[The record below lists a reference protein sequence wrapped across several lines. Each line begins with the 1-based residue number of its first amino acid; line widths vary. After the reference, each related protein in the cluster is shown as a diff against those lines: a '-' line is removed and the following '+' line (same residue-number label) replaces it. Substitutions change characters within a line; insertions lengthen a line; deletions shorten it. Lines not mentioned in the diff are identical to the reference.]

1 MSPTAELPLTGRNSK
16 TIATRQRFVDEAL
29 RLFKEKGYEQTSM
42 AQIAS
47 AAGGSRANLYLY
59 FNSKPQI
66 IMSRMQE
73 IEAEVVE
80 LYAILDQ
87 MPDHSPDSMRGW
99 LEKARQMWMRSA
111 PEFEAINRAMMAEPK
126 VLDEWLGLFRRIASV
141 QTSLYIGCR
150 TEDEREDR
158 EVHMA
163 TLMTSL
169 ERNFYF
175 LYIRGHK
182 EREDRVLASL
192 ARQWAHLFGE

>member
-1 MSPTAELPLTGRNSK
+1 MTERTSK
-16 TIATRQRFVDEAL
+16 SAATRQRFVDEAL
-29 RLFKEKGYEQTSM
+29 RLFKDKGYEQTSM

-73 IEAEVVE
+73 IEAEVAD
-80 LYAILDQ
+80 LYAILNQ
-87 MPDHSPDSMRGW
+87 MPDHTPDSMRQW
-99 LEKARQMWMRSA
+99 LEKARLMWVQYA
-111 PEFEAINRAMMAEPK
+111 AEFEAINRAMAAEPN
-126 VLDEWLGLFRRIASV
+126 VLDEWLGLLRRIASV
-141 QTSLYIGCR
+141 QTTLYNGCQ
-150 TEDEREDR
+150 TEDERQDR

-175 LYIRGHK
+175 LYIRGHN

-192 ARQWAHLFGE
+192 ARQWANLFGE